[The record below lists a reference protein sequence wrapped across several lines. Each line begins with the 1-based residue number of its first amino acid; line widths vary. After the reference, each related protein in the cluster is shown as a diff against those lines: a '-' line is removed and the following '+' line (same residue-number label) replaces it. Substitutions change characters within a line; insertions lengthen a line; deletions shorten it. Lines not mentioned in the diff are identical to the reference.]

1 MPVTIDPEKCDA
13 CLKCADVCPNQGIE
27 KDNNGTKDFAK
38 IIDEN
43 CIDCYLCVP
52 ECTTGALQQP

>member
-1 MPVTIDPEKCDA
+1 MPVTIDSEKCDA

-27 KDNNGTKDFAK
+27 KINNGTKDTAK
-38 IIDEN
+38 VIDDN

-52 ECTTGALQQP
+52 ECQTGALQQP